1 MKPATPAASFA
12 DRLVVS
18 TVLIASFT
26 VLTWADA
33 TGFMG
38 VAPGWWLLPIL
49 LLFAVG
55 GVNELVHLFNAH
67 DLLMP
72 AWTLRAGVVATFLA
86 VTFGAQS
93 FVMQTGRAAPVAALS
108 WALAAF
114 TVAAACLF
122 VLEVVG
128 YRPQGRSLE
137 RLAAGFFILAYLGV
151 PMAFMVSLRLLCVE
165 NLGME
170 QRGHDHL
177 GILPLVS
184 MVAVVKAG
192 DIAAYVVGSLVG
204 ATKMAPVLSPGKTW
218 EGAAAS
224 LAGSAAAAWLV
235 LHGLTGSGIA
245 PAVHAQPWGGWL
257 AFGLLVGGA
266 GMLGDLAESLIKREA
281 GVKDSGHSLGGLGGV
296 LDLVDSLLFAAPV
309 AWALWATGLIGS

>member
-1 MKPATPAASFA
+1 MTSTSSFFN
-12 DRLVVS
+12 RVVVS
-18 TVLIASFT
+18 TGLIASFT
-26 VLTWADA
+26 TLAWADA
-33 TGFMG
+33 SGFMG
-38 VAPGWWLLPIL
+38 VPPAWWLLPIL
-49 LLFAVG
+49 VLFAVG

-72 AWTLRAGVVATFLA
+72 AWTLRGGVVATFLSVA
-86 VTFGAQS
+86 FGTQW
-93 FVMQTGRAAPVAALS
+93 FVMKTGGAAPVAALS

-114 TVAAACLF
+114 TVAAGCLF

-137 RLAAGFFILAYLGV
+137 RLTAGFFILAYLGM

-170 QRGHDHL
+170 QRGPDHL
-177 GILPLVS
+177 GILPLLS

-192 DIAAYVVGSLVG
+192 DIAAYLVGSLVG

-235 LHGLTGSGIA
+235 LEGLGM
-245 PAVHAQPWGGWL
+245 AVPGLALPTQPWGGWL
-257 AFGLLVGGA
+257 AFGLFVGGA

-281 GVKDSGHSLGGLGGV
+281 GAKDSGHSLGGLGGV
-296 LDLVDSLLFAAPV
+296 LDLVDSILFAAPV
-309 AWALWATGLIGS
+309 AWALWATGLAGS

>member
-1 MKPATPAASFA
+1 MTPSSSFFN
-12 DRLVVS
+12 RVVVS

-26 VLTWADA
+26 ALAWADA
-33 TGFMG
+33 TAFMG
-38 VAPGWWLLPIL
+38 VPPAWWLLPIL
-49 LLFAVG
+49 VLFAVG
-55 GVNELVHLFNAH
+55 GVNELVHLFNVH

-72 AWTLRAGVVATFLA
+72 AWTLRGGVVATFLSVA
-86 VTFGAQS
+86 FGTQW
-93 FVMQTGRAAPVAALS
+93 FVMKTGGAAPVAALS

-114 TVAAACLF
+114 TVAAGCLF
-122 VLEVVG
+122 VLEVIG

-165 NLGME
+165 NLGVE
-170 QRGHDHL
+170 QRGPDHL

-192 DIAAYVVGSLVG
+192 DIAAYLVGSLVG

-235 LHGLTGSGIA
+235 LEGLGM
-245 PAVHAQPWGGWL
+245 AVPGLAVTVQPGGGWV

-266 GMLGDLAESLIKREA
+266 GMLGDLAESLIKRESGA
-281 GVKDSGHSLGGLGGV
+281 KDSGHSLGGLGGV
-296 LDLVDSLLFAAPV
+296 LDLIDSLLFAAPV
-309 AWALWATGLIGS
+309 AWALWATGLAAS